1 MFAFIDQE
9 MIKAVILLIL
19 TIYVFYG
26 SLSLDGSKPSL
37 LKVIHTIAITA
48 IISIFVV
55 AYNNKEDAIAN
66 TKAFLHKSVF
76 VCKNSENLYRVSK
89 KDGWSVDGYYFVK
102 DSLMI
107 RADGCERR

>member
-1 MFAFIDQE
+1 MFAFIDPD

-19 TIYVFYG
+19 TIYAFYG

-37 LKVIHTIAITA
+37 LKAIHALIITA
-48 IISIFVV
+48 IAYVFVS
-55 AYNNKEDAIAN
+55 AYNDKEDAIAN

-89 KDGWSVDGYYFVK
+89 KDGWSVDGYYFIK

-107 RADGCERR
+107 RADGCKRK